1 MATRA
6 TATGSPPRIDD
17 GGFGAGGLAAA
28 RFHDLDALRG
38 FAMLL
43 GILLHAGLFLVPVD
57 FWPVHEAYAWDTAPE
72 ANVYAWI
79 LSVIHGFRMPLF
91 FLVSGFFSAML
102 WRSRGLHHLARHR
115 LERVGLPLAAGM
127 LTIVP
132 AVAWVEPG
140 DFSLLDW
147 PLAWLG
153 GLDHLWF
160 LWYLLLL
167 VAALVA
173 AARLGL
179 AFRHPA
185 WWLLVPLAVAPQYAM
200 HEPAFGPDTADSL
213 IPAGRVLAYYAIF
226 FAFGVFFRRR
236 DIAVRRWWTVF
247 LAPALLLLLPAGV
260 VLLYDAAFPYA
271 GAAWVRG
278 VAAVV
283 QVAFAW
289 LMCFGA
295 MGLFRWMA
303 SKERFWVRYLSDASY
318 WLYLTH
324 LPLVIGAQR
333 LVVDW
338 PVGVHVKFMLISTTV
353 VALLLVVYQ
362 AGVRYT
368 AIGTALN
375 GPRRRRPAQPANPLV
390 LTPEAGR

>member
-1 MATRA
+1 M
-6 TATGSPPRIDD
+6 GMQ
-17 GGFGAGGLAAA
+17 AGTSMT

-43 GILLHAGLFLVPVD
+43 GILLHAGAFLVPLE
-57 FWPVHEAYAWDTAPE
+57 FWPVHEAWAWETAPE

-91 FLVSGFFSAML
+91 FLLSGFFTAML
-102 WRSRGLHHLARHR
+102 WRSRGLQRLWRHR
-115 LERVGLPLAAGM
+115 LERIGLPLLAGMFTVVPAIRWLAAG
-127 LTIVP
+127 
-132 AVAWVEPG
+132 A
-140 DFSLLDW
+140 DFTPLDW

-153 GLDHLWF
+153 GLEHLWF

-167 VAALVA
+167 A
-173 AARLGL
+173 AAFIVAVRLGL
-179 AFRHPA
+179 TFRHPA
-185 WWLLVPLAVAPQYAM
+185 WWLLVPLTVAPQYVM
-200 HEPAFGPDTADSL
+200 HELAFGPDTESGV
-213 IPAGRVLAYYAIF
+213 IPAGRVFAYYAIF
-226 FAFGVFFRRR
+226 FTFGVFFRQR
-236 DIAVRRWWTVF
+236 DIAVRRWWTAA
-247 LAPALLLLLPAGV
+247 LGPGLLLLLPAGV

-271 GAAWVRG
+271 GAEWVWG

-295 MGLFRWMA
+295 MGLFRWIA

-318 WLYLTH
+318 WLYLVH

-338 PVGVHVKFMLISTTV
+338 PVSVHLKFVLINVTV
-353 VALLLVVYQ
+353 VGFLLLVYQ
-362 AGVRYT
+362 TGVRYT
-368 AIGTALN
+368 VIGTTLN
-375 GPRRRRPAQPANPLV
+375 GPRTRRPAQATRPLV
-390 LTPEAGR
+390 PTAEAGR